1 MKKIFTI
8 ITVLFGVFFTYSSN
22 LVDMEIF
29 YDPFMREILG
39 IKKFIYDES
48 DNIVSIENYNED
60 NEIYARFEYKY
71 EFNSA
76 LEVYEYANKIKVKYS
91 KFLYNGA
98 TVIGKAD
105 YDSKN
110 ALVSNFKYIYG
121 NDGNLK
127 SILEYS
133 KGGELVGK
141 KEFIIEGDK
150 VVEENQYDGENKL
163 LINKKYL
170 YKGDKI
176 NRIEFYLSTGR
187 KIRVIERKY
196 LNKNGMTSIFGYR
209 NNFMDLR

>member
-76 LEVYEYANKIKVKYS
+76 LEVSEYANKIKVKYS

-105 YDSKN
+105 
-110 ALVSNFKYIYG
+110 
-121 NDGNLK
+121 
-127 SILEYS
+127 
-133 KGGELVGK
+133 
-141 KEFIIEGDK
+141 
-150 VVEENQYDGENKL
+150 
-163 LINKKYL
+163 
-170 YKGDKI
+170 
-176 NRIEFYLSTGR
+176 
-187 KIRVIERKY
+187 
-196 LNKNGMTSIFGYR
+196 
-209 NNFMDLR
+209 